1 MHQFFFF
8 FVFCFVLFGSV
19 YSQLD
24 IHVASCIVSAPDL
37 FGVGC
42 KLPLRDACLRCV
54 VCHELHP
61 PCVNNPR
68 IVKDQFGYSVIRL
81 FLIDNELNNSWREL
95 NARGPIF
102 NR

>member
-68 IVKDQFGYSVIRL
+68 IVKDQFGYSVI
-81 FLIDNELNNSWREL
+81 LNRQLAKQFMERIERTRTHL
-95 NARGPIF
+95 
-102 NR
+102 